1 MKNIRKTS
9 DLVKKV
15 LQTIPQTRNSKE
27 YLVKCVYESINKD
40 SVNLPFWEVMA
51 RRNDLGLP
59 PYGSVTRCMRKLQR
73 AYPELGPCDE
83 VAGWRAVNEEIVRDY
98 ARSVNV

>member
-1 MKNIRKTS
+1 MKNIKKTS
-9 DLVKKV
+9 DLVKHI

-27 YLVKCVYESINKD
+27 YLVKCVYEYINKD

-51 RRNDLGLP
+51 RRKDLNLP
-59 PYGSVTRCMRKLQR
+59 PYGSITRAMRKLQG

-83 VAGWRAVNEEIVRDY
+83 VAGWRAVNEEIVKSY